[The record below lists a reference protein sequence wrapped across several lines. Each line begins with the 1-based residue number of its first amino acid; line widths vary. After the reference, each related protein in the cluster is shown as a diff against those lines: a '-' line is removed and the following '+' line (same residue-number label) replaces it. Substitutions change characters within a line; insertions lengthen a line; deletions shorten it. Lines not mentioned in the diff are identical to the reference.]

1 MKVFT
6 LRLRKIL
13 LCDILYYLL
22 LFLTI
27 VYLFIYFNNFNV
39 NCIYDIT
46 DSKFNLRIINYKIF
60 DDKITINFDNNIIG
74 KYYIKSKKEIDYF
87 INRVSLNDELYL
99 EGELSL
105 PDNNTIPNTFDYKK
119 YLYHKKIKYIL
130 NINNYNIKTKNKNI
144 FYKIKTF
151 IYKRINSINNNSYL
165 YAFILGDSSHIDDD
179 VYSNYKINGITHLF
193 ALSGLHVSM
202 FSNILIYILNR
213 LKFKEKTTFMIISI
227 FLLFYSFI
235 ASFSPSILRATLFF
249 ILTSI
254 NKINYLFIK
263 QKNIL
268 YLTFILLVIINPNYI
283 FNTGFI
289 LSFTITFFII
299 LYSEYNKTSSIL
311 KISLLSLLSSL
322 PIIINMSYEI
332 NIIGFIN
339 NIFFIP
345 FVSYIIFPLS
355 LLTIIISKLNI
366 ILKLLTKIMEV
377 ISSFSSILLYIP
389 IYIQKINNIEIII
402 YYILL
407 ILIVKKHNKM
417 IKFFIIFL
425 ICLYIKPLCN
435 NSNYIYYIDVSQGDS
450 SLVVTKNNKSILIDT
465 GGNNYDIMNSKM
477 IPFFKSIGL
486 KKIDYLILSHGDFDH
501 IGYSF
506 DLINNYKVKNVIFN
520 CGDFNNLELKLI
532 DLLSSKNINYDVCI
546 NELNVDG
553 YIFYFLQ
560 TKNYDNEN
568 DNSNVIY
575 VDINS
580 YKLLFMADASITTEK
595 EIMNKYN
602 ISNIDI
608 LKVGHHGSKTSS
620 NKSFINY
627 INPTYSII
635 SVGKDNRYGHP
646 NKEVLYN
653 LKDSKIYR
661 TDEVGSVMFKIKNNE
676 LTIETYSP

>member
-1 MKVFT
+1 M
-6 LRLRKIL
+6 
-13 LCDILYYLL
+13 
-22 LFLTI
+22 
-27 VYLFIYFNNFNV
+27 
-39 NCIYDIT
+39 
-46 DSKFNLRIINYKIF
+46 
-60 DDKITINFDNNIIG
+60 
-74 KYYIKSKKEIDYF
+74 
-87 INRVSLNDELYL
+87 
-99 EGELSL
+99 
-105 PDNNTIPNTFDYKK
+105 
-119 YLYHKKIKYIL
+119 
-130 NINNYNIKTKNKNI
+130 
-144 FYKIKTF
+144 
-151 IYKRINSINNNSYL
+151 
-165 YAFILGDSSHIDDD
+165 GDSSHIDDD

-506 DLINNYKVKNVIFN
+506 DLINNYKY
-520 CGDFNNLELKLI
+520 LI
-532 DLLSSKNINYDVCI
+532 VVTL
-546 NELNVDG
+546 
-553 YIFYFLQ
+553 
-560 TKNYDNEN
+560 
-568 DNSNVIY
+568 
-575 VDINS
+575 
-580 YKLLFMADASITTEK
+580 
-595 EIMNKYN
+595 
-602 ISNIDI
+602 
-608 LKVGHHGSKTSS
+608 
-620 NKSFINY
+620 
-627 INPTYSII
+627 II
-635 SVGKDNRYGHP
+635 
-646 NKEVLYN
+646 
-653 LKDSKIYR
+653 
-661 TDEVGSVMFKIKNNE
+661 
-676 LTIETYSP
+676 

>member
-1 MKVFT
+1 
-6 LRLRKIL
+6 
-13 LCDILYYLL
+13 
-22 LFLTI
+22 
-27 VYLFIYFNNFNV
+27 
-39 NCIYDIT
+39 
-46 DSKFNLRIINYKIF
+46 
-60 DDKITINFDNNIIG
+60 
-74 KYYIKSKKEIDYF
+74 
-87 INRVSLNDELYL
+87 
-99 EGELSL
+99 
-105 PDNNTIPNTFDYKK
+105 
-119 YLYHKKIKYIL
+119 
-130 NINNYNIKTKNKNI
+130 
-144 FYKIKTF
+144 
-151 IYKRINSINNNSYL
+151 
-165 YAFILGDSSHIDDD
+165 
-179 VYSNYKINGITHLF
+179 
-193 ALSGLHVSM
+193 
-202 FSNILIYILNR
+202 
-213 LKFKEKTTFMIISI
+213 MIIST

-366 ILKLLTKIMEV
+366 ILKLLTKIMEL
-377 ISSFSSILLYIP
+377 ISSFSSVLLYIP

-407 ILIVKKHNKM
+407 ILIIKKHNKM
-417 IKFFIIFL
+417 TKFFIIFL

-602 ISNIDI
+602 IPNIDI

-676 LTIETYSP
+676 LTIEIYSP